1 MTICICVLAS
11 TSVIYACFFAVV
23 LTSCFSSY
31 TSPQPPTDLI
41 KFDDVRTYVGIENVY
56 PFKHSGKF
64 TCEKAGL
71 YHISVVVTSNTDRAG
86 YSIYRN
92 DDLLLLKVYIA
103 THTGNAWEHT
113 GTGVIAIKL
122 YVGDTISVKKELKDM
137 HVYGSMYS
145 CLTIVKIN

>member
-1 MTICICVLAS
+1 MCISKYICNICLL
-11 TSVIYACFFAVV
+11 FFAVV

-71 YHISVVVTSNTDRAG
+71 YHISVVVTSNTDRAA

-103 THTGNAWEHT
+103 THTANAWEHT